1 MNTKILTQLQ
11 DLNFSPNEAKV
22 YSALLEIGQ
31 TSAGAIIK
39 ETRLHRS
46 VVYETLDKLIYRK
59 LVFKLEKNKIS
70 YFQATNP
77 SRILEDVE
85 RQKEIAESL
94 IPQLKN
100 FFNEKLPE
108 ITIYQG
114 LESYRRFWLDSIQKM
129 PVGSTDYIAGSIGD
143 KYFEY
148 FGDDFKKYEKIQAQ
162 RKIKWKSILF
172 NRDAVDMDHLK
183 KYPKLNEFRFIDRKF
198 ERDGNFNILGDES
211 VLLHSATEPMII
223 EIKNK
228 TLVKVFRN
236 LFDVLW
242 EIGEEVKA

>member
-22 YSALLEIGQ
+22 YIALLEIGQ

-70 YFQATNP
+70 HFQATNP

-85 RQKEIAESL
+85 RQKEIAKSL

-100 FFNEKLPE
+100 FFDEKLPE

-114 LESYRRFWLDSIQKM
+114 IESYRHFWIESIQKM

-143 KYFEY
+143 KYFKY
-148 FGDDFKKYEKIQAQ
+148 FGDDFAKYEKIKAQ

-172 NRDAVDMDHLK
+172 NQDAVDMEHLK

-198 ERDGNFNILGDES
+198 ERDGNFNVLGDES
-211 VLLHSATEPMII
+211 VLLHSAAEPMII

-242 EIGEEVKA
+242 EIGEEIKV

>member
-11 DLNFSPNEAKV
+11 ELNFSANEAKV
-22 YSALLEIGQ
+22 YSALLEAGQ

-39 ETRLHRS
+39 KTRLHRS

-59 LVFKLEKNKIS
+59 LVFQLEKNKIS
-70 YFQATNP
+70 YFQITNP
-77 SRILEDVE
+77 SRILEDVV
-85 RQKEIAESL
+85 RQKEIAENL
-94 IPQLKN
+94 IPQLKDVID
-100 FFNEKLPE
+100 ERMPE
-108 ITIYQG
+108 ITIYEG
-114 LESYRRFWLDSIQKM
+114 MESYRRFWIESIKKM

-148 FGDDFKKYEKIQAQ
+148 FGKDFAKYEKIKAQ

-172 NRDAVDMDHLK
+172 NRDDIDMAHLK

-198 ERDGNFNILGDES
+198 ERDGNFNVLGDES

-236 LFDVLW
+236 IFDILW
-242 EIGEEVKA
+242 EMGEEVRV